1 MIKLSIKNQTPNHP
15 KTEASQRKIQ
25 TKLETKQ
32 KQNNTQHNQPNP
44 TQNRPDPARSIMQ
57 MASIK
62 KHTVEFSKNTRAPL
76 LTSNRGENLGRR
88 FSPSRAEDLSL
99 RRTVLGCDPILA
111 HNARFRDVIA
121 VTLASRFPPSGVRPL
136 GRATR

>member
-1 MIKLSIKNQTPNHP
+1 LSVKTQHQPP
-15 KTEASQRKIQ
+15 KKGSQRKTQ
-25 TKLETKQ
+25 TKNLKPSKTNKKHNTTNQTQPQ
-32 KQNNTQHNQPNP
+32 KT
-44 TQNRPDPARSIMQ
+44 RPDPARSIAQ

-88 FSPSRAEDLSL
+88 FSPSRAEGLSL

-121 VTLASRFPPSGVRPL
+121 VTLASRFPPS
-136 GRATR
+136 